1 MNLKVEDLERELRM
15 KPSTKDEHRQQQS
28 HDMNENSMD
37 SLSQMSLLDSQRNP
51 SSFVL
56 ASIKEAL
63 L

>member
-37 SLSQMSLLDSQRNP
+37 SLSQMSLLDS
-51 SSFVL
+51 
-56 ASIKEAL
+56 
-63 L
+63 